1 MSMEDI
7 LEALKRV
14 GTSGDNPFKKPKSLG
29 NLVSDSSDISKEGV
43 DQMLLDSQIHTGYTC
58 YICNNTAP
66 YQVLPKEEQYNTA
79 ELQNGLFVCKHH
91 LDMKVVDPSR
101 YGIRELK

>member
-1 MSMEDI
+1 MDMESI

-14 GTSGDNPFKKPKSLG
+14 GTPGDNPFKKPKSLG
-29 NLVSDSSDISKEGV
+29 SLVSDSYDIPKEGV
-43 DQMLLDSQIHTGYTC
+43 DQMLLDSQIDTGYRC

-66 YQVLPKEEQYNTA
+66 YQVLPKEDIYNTA

>member
-14 GTSGDNPFKKPKSLG
+14 GTSGDNPFKKSKSLG

-43 DQMLLDSQIHTGYTC
+43 DQMLLDSQIDTGYRC
-58 YICNNTAP
+58 FVCNNTAQ
-66 YQVLPKEEQYNTA
+66 YKVVAKEDIDNTSQV
-79 ELQNGLFVCKHH
+79 QNGLYICHHH
-91 LDMKVVDPSR
+91 LGMKVVDPSR